1 LIEEAGYVSLY
12 AKLSKTPPVQT
23 PPVQTVRIDPRSL
36 LEATMAAAALIAGAD
51 DTTTLNESAL
61 PSVLGGDAALRGC
74 DHWMAAALFRRY
86 AEQIRIGPDHGR
98 ARALHAISI
107 VAGRPADAGFVLRA
121 GAALGRGQGGL
132 SAPVAA
138 RIKELGSVLGIAAR
152 DLWGEDFLELG
163 AGGQR
168 PLVIT
173 IGNEKG
179 GSGKSTVAMHLVVAL
194 LKLGYAVG
202 SLDLDGRQGTLSRY
216 LANRR
221 AFLETAGETA
231 RENAGE
237 PILMPQHR
245 RIDAS
250 GAAQRRPTKAEDRT
264 RLREA
269 LAALANRQVVV
280 IDTPGSDST
289 LSRLAH
295 ANADMVI
302 TPLNDSFLDVDVL
315 AEVDRAKREV
325 LAPSIYCRMVLEQNE
340 RRVLSER
347 EPIHW
352 IVMRNRLT
360 HVDSRSK
367 REIIGLLKQL
377 AERLDFRLV
386 AGFGE
391 RVVFHELF
399 LSGLTLLDL
408 PDDPARDRNRRSHHR
423 ACQEFRDLLLDI
435 GAMV

>member
-152 DLWGEDFLELG
+152 DLWGEDFLEFG

-250 GAAQRRPTKAEDRT
+250 GA
-264 RLREA
+264 
-269 LAALANRQVVV
+269 
-280 IDTPGSDST
+280 
-289 LSRLAH
+289 

>member
-1 LIEEAGYVSLY
+1 MSLY
-12 AKLSKTPPVQT
+12 AKLSKTPPVET
-23 PPVQTVRIDPRSL
+23 PPAEMPPARTVRTDPRSL

-51 DTTTLNESAL
+51 DTATLDESAL
-61 PSVLGGDAALRGC
+61 PAVLGGNAALRSC
-74 DHWMAAALFRRY
+74 DPWMAAALFRRY

-98 ARALHAISI
+98 ARALHALSL
-107 VAGRPADAGFVLRA
+107 VAGRPAEAGFVLRA
-121 GAALGRGQGGL
+121 GAVLGRGQGGL
-132 SAPVAA
+132 SDRAAA
-138 RIKELGSVLGIAAR
+138 RIKELCPVLGIAAR
-152 DLWGEDFLELG
+152 ELWGEDFIELG
-163 AGGQR
+163 AGGRR
-168 PLVIT
+168 PLIIT

-179 GSGKSTVAMHLVVAL
+179 GSGKSTIAMHLVVAL

-202 SLDLDGRQGTLSRY
+202 SLDLDCRQGTLSRY

-237 PILMPQHR
+237 PVMMPRHR
-245 RIDAS
+245 RVDAS
-250 GAAQRRPTKAEDRT
+250 GADQPSMTREEEKT

-269 LAALANRQVVV
+269 LTALADRQVVV
-280 IDTPGSDST
+280 IDTPGSDT
-289 LSRLAH
+289 YLSRLAH

-315 AEVDRAKREV
+315 AEVDRTRREV

-340 RRVLSER
+340 RRMLSER

-377 AERLDFRLV
+377 AARLDFRLV

-408 PDDPARDRNRRSHHR
+408 PDDPARDRNHRSHHR

>member
-1 LIEEAGYVSLY
+1 LIEEAGHVSLS
-12 AKLSKTPPVQT
+12 AKLSETPA
-23 PPVQTVRIDPRSL
+23 VQTVPTDHRPL
-36 LEATMAAAALIAGAD
+36 LDATMAAAALVASAEE
-51 DTTTLNESAL
+51 TATLDASAL
-61 PSVLGGDAALRGC
+61 GAVLNGHAALRGY
-74 DHWMAAALFRRY
+74 HHGMATTLFRSY
-86 AEQIRIGPDHGR
+86 AEQIRIGREPGR
-98 ARALHAISI
+98 ARALDAIAI
-107 VAGRPADAGFVLRA
+107 VAGRPADASFVLRA
-121 GAALGRGQGGL
+121 GVALGRGHGGL
-132 SAPVAA
+132 SARTAA
-138 RIKELGSVLGIAAR
+138 RIKELGLVLGIAAR
-152 DLWGEDFLELG
+152 ELWDEDFIELG

-179 GSGKSTVAMHLVVAL
+179 GSGKSTIAMHLVVAL

-221 AFLETAGETA
+221 AFAEAAGETAGETG
-231 RENAGE
+231 GE
-237 PILMPQHR
+237 PVMMPLHR

-250 GAAQRRPTKAEDRT
+250 GAAQLGRTKAEERT
-264 RLREA
+264 RLGEA
-269 LAALANRQVVV
+269 LTVLGDRQVVV
-280 IDTPGSDST
+280 IDTPGSDT
-289 LSRLAH
+289 YLSRLAH

-325 LAPSIYCRMVLEQNE
+325 RAPSIYCRMVLEQNE
-340 RRVLSER
+340 RRILSER
-347 EPIHW
+347 EPVHW
-352 IVMRNRLT
+352 IVMRNRVT

-386 AGFGE
+386 TGFGE
-391 RVVFHELF
+391 RVIFHELF

-408 PDDPARDRNRRSHHR
+408 PDDPVRDRNHRSHHR